1 MTVGKTFL
9 KIWSD
14 MIEQA
19 WGDGM
24 MAFEQAWSVVKAPL
38 WTESG
43 TTADYEPESSPDAF
57 DPEGRYGLIPT
68 ISEDVIFDHDGG
80 LPRFWESKHKDARG
94 FASLQES
101 NAPDDPID
109 DYHQLTL
116 FEMARDARGKGLMR
130 DRLQELIAELR
141 EHDPEA
147 RSTHVTH
154 SENDTAAL
162 WDKLVDEG
170 LIDSASTKPWV
181 TATPDGRLIRH
192 TKHRE
197 AGP

>member
-1 MTVGKTFL
+1 MADAFL
-9 KIWSD
+9 R
-14 MIEQA
+14 
-19 WGDGM
+19 
-24 MAFEQAWSVVKAPL
+24 AWSVAKAPL

-43 TTADYEPESSPDAF
+43 TTADYVPEKGSRWSFRDLERRFSHLWQDRPDEF
-57 DPEGRYGLIPT
+57 LT
-68 ISEDVIFDHDGG
+68 ITDG

-94 FASLQES
+94 FASLQEGD
-101 NAPDDPID
+101 APDDPID
-109 DYHQLTL
+109 DYHQLSQ

-130 DRLQELIAELR
+130 HRLQEMIAELK

-154 SENDTAAL
+154 SEANTADL

-170 LIDSASTKPWV
+170 LLDSASTKPYV
-181 TATPDGRLIRH
+181 TTTPEGRLIPH
-192 TKHRE
+192 TPPADGYMSLTYRPKHQE

>member
-1 MTVGKTFL
+1 MIDMT
-9 KIWSD
+9 
-14 MIEQA
+14 
-19 WGDGM
+19 
-24 MAFEQAWSVVKAPL
+24 AFDAAWSVVKAPL

-43 TTADYEPESSPDAF
+43 TTADYEPED
-57 DPEGRYGLIPT
+57 Y
-68 ISEDVIFDHDGG
+68 SEDDGSMPDDWLDNQPFSLLADRAEERMVHSLIG

-94 FASLQES
+94 FATFREGD
-101 NAPDDPID
+101 APDEPID
-109 DYHQLTL
+109 DYHQLSL

-130 DRLQELIAELR
+130 DRLQEMIAELR

-154 SENDTAAL
+154 SENDTAAF

-181 TATPDGRLIRH
+181 TTTPEGRLIRH
-192 TKHRE
+192 TKHQE
-197 AGP
+197 AGA